1 MSVLGIAAQFAAV
14 FVAAFLAFGL
24 EDLRE
29 RRRTSRWVRT
39 HLSQLRELMPAAD
52 SATGAAAAA
61 IAGYLAA
68 LDSWLAAEKPA
79 DMTASDW
86 EQLAETFSTVVPDFG
101 PVLRSEAVTVLP
113 QELALALA
121 RVEAGS
127 RQFAVLTGN
136 LQLANQDVLAAWHER
151 RVPLSDP
158 DASRVRRLRQIM
170 REMQDAERRFSPQLG
185 KVVTALDNWR

>member
-39 HLSQLRELMPAAD
+39 HLHQLRELMPADD
-52 SATGAAAAA
+52 SRTGAAGAA

-68 LDSWLAAEKPA
+68 LDSWLAAENPA
-79 DMTASDW
+79 DMTESDW
-86 EQLAETFSTVVPDFG
+86 ERLSETFSTIVPDFG
-101 PVLRSEAVTVLP
+101 SVLRSEAVTVLP

-121 RVEAGS
+121 RLEAGS
-127 RQFAVLTGN
+127 RQFAVLTSN
-136 LQLANQDVLAAWHER
+136 LQLANQDALAAWHER

-170 REMQDAERRFSPQLG
+170 REMQDAEQRFSPLLG
-185 KVVTALDNWR
+185 EVVTALDIWR

>member
-14 FVAAFLAFGL
+14 FIAAFLAFGL

-29 RRRTSRWVRT
+29 RRRAARWVRT
-39 HLSQLRELMPAAD
+39 HLRHLRELMRSD
-52 SATGAAAAA
+52 GTATGAAATA

-79 DMTASDW
+79 DMAESDW
-86 EQLAETFSTVVPDFG
+86 KQLAETFSTVVPDFG

-113 QELALALA
+113 QDLA
-121 RVEAGS
+121 RALVRLEAGS
-127 RQFAVLTGN
+127 QQFAVLTSTF
-136 LQLANQDVLAAWHER
+136 QRANQDVLAAWHER

-158 DASRVRRLRQIM
+158 DASRVRRLHQIM
-170 REMQDAERRFSPQLG
+170 SEMRDAEQRFSPIVG
-185 KVVTALDNWR
+185 EVVTALDNWS